1 MPSAGGISIPG
12 VCGSRVA
19 ADGNVICAPTKQ
31 KVRYNSD
38 CSLVHGL
45 DSRLVSQEYFSNLD
59 ANFMRLDHANRPELN
74 KGTVDFVVE
83 SDEYWAPPPLPRL
96 VPTYF
101 TPEPPPSTPREPV
114 PLHYLFALDVSIN
127 AVESGF
133 LQSVCTI
140 LQDVLY
146 GGIATD
152 GSVFEPCFPQRC
164 RVGILTFD
172 QTLHFYNL
180 SVRVASMVHRIPLN
194 CSLGRSPSSTSAHSG
209 GFGRDIPSFA

>member
-1 MPSAGGISIPG
+1 MPNAGGISIPG
-12 VCGSRVA
+12 VRGLRVV

-38 CSLVHGL
+38 YCLGHGL

-59 ANFMRLDHANRPELN
+59 ANFMRLDHADHPELN

-96 VPTYF
+96 APTYF
-101 TPEPPPSTPREPV
+101 TSEPPPSTPRRPV
-114 PLHYLFALDVSIN
+114 PLHYLFALDVSIK

-133 LQSVCTI
+133 LQSVCSI
-140 LQDVLY
+140 LLDVLY
-146 GGIATD
+146 GGTAID
-152 GSVFEPCFPQRC
+152 GSTFEPCFPQGC

-180 SVRVASMVHRIPLN
+180 SVRITRQSTEFRSTVH
-194 CSLGRSPSSTSAHSG
+194 
-209 GFGRDIPSFA
+209 